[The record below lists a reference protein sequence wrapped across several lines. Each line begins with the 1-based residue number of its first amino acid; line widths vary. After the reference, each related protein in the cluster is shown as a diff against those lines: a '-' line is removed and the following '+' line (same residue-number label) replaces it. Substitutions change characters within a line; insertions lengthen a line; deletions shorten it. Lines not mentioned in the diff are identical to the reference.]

1 MPTTYE
7 ETYTIGQLARKEIE
21 VVAGSTLE
29 IEISVPGG
37 TVGKTFTS
45 QFQHQ
50 TYVSPTEPAPVV
62 GVNLAGAFTVTVLN
76 DKQIRLST
84 PTDTLLNGRY
94 LYDVVSTGAGRSSV
108 SSVREFR
115 ILIPV
120 TLASPGAPV
129 LPPSQGAAA
138 LIEAHN
144 DDVNAHNGLL
154 GGGGASYSVLFTNS
168 DLDLDGLLTRGH
180 GLPTKPDS
188 VLIYAEDGQ
197 LVSPASVYTTSSV
210 VTVDL
215 YDFRPLL
222 GIWQL
227 TADASLPPTP

>member
-1 MPTTYE
+1 MPTTTYE
-7 ETYTIGQLARKEIE
+7 ETYTVGQLVRKEVE

-29 IEISVPGG
+29 ITVNVPGG
-37 TVGKTFTS
+37 TVDKTFTS

-50 TYVSPTEPAPVV
+50 TYVSPTDPAPVV
-62 GVNLAGAFTVTVLN
+62 GVDLAGAFTVTILN

-115 ILIPV
+115 VLVPV
-120 TLASPGAPV
+120 TLATPGAPI
-129 LPPSQGAAA
+129 LPPSQGTAA
-138 LIEAHN
+138 LIQAHN
-144 DDVNAHNGLL
+144 DNVNAHNGLL
-154 GGGGASYSVLFTNS
+154 GGGASYSVLFTDS
-168 DLDLDGLLTRGH
+168 DLDLNGLLTRGH
-180 GLPTKPDS
+180 SLPTKPDS

-197 LVSPASVYTTSSV
+197 MVSPASVYATSSIV
-210 VTVDL
+210 AVDL
-215 YDFRPLL
+215 YDFRPLS
-222 GIWQL
+222 GVWQL